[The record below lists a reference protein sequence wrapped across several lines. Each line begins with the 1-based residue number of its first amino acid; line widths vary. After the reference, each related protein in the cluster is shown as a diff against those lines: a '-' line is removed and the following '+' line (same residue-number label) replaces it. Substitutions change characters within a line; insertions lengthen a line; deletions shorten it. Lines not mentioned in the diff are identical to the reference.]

1 MKARRSG
8 SIINFC
14 SVTLSGEWEG
24 YVPYVASKGAMLG
37 LTRSLARE
45 LGSYGVRVN
54 AISPERSSRKQ
65 RRACSAIGPPNIT
78 TGCSSDSA
86 SRVASCPKTLPAV
99 LFLASNGARMISGHI
114 LEVTVDGRG
123 K

>member
-1 MKARRSG
+1 MKARRAG

-45 LGSYGVRVN
+45 LGAHGVRVN
-54 AISPERSSRKQ
+54 AISPGAVVSDAERRVFGDRAAEYEAWVLKRQ
-65 RRACSAIGPPNIT
+65 CLPRRIQPEDI
-78 TGCSSDSA
+78 A
-86 SRVASCPKTLPAV
+86 SAV
-99 LFLASNGARMISGHI
+99 LFLAGDGARMISGH
-114 LEVTVDGRG
+114 LLDVDGG
-123 K
+123 W